1 MIAKGVCLFL
11 EEKQTCSALRYYDQR
26 MIIRIIELMKRTDA
40 IFDMLYL
47 CIIYVLQRYN
57 NKMQPRIL
65 AKVTRY
71 MVDCKNYS
79 SSLCQNFELVDEKV
93 EGILQRLQDP
103 GEKEDELGFFKM
115 Q

>member
-1 MIAKGVCLFL
+1 
-11 EEKQTCSALRYYDQR
+11 
-26 MIIRIIELMKRTDA
+26 MKRTDA
-40 IFDMLYL
+40 IFDKLYL
-47 CIIYVLQRYN
+47 CIIYVLQRY

-71 MVDCKNYS
+71 MADCKNYS
-79 SSLCQNFELVDEKV
+79 SSLCQNLELVDEKV

-103 GEKEDELGFFKM
+103 GEKEDELGFIKM